1 MICGGGSVG
10 VTAGGGAV
18 ARTGGGV
25 RRGAGGGGPAFAGK
39 LSGKPSTCGIPESS
53 STCGAS
59 GISGTTLATLGR
71 TTGGGGTN
79 TRAAV
84 FFWNKHD
91 VVPNDIARINGSCR
105 NLDMMNQHRKLQA
118 ESSSPADLAGK
129 VDSTIM

>member
-1 MICGGGSVG
+1 M
-10 VTAGGGAV
+10 

-39 LSGKPSTCGIPESS
+39 LSGKPSTCGISESN
-53 STCGAS
+53 STSGAA

-71 TTGGGGTN
+71 AAGGGGTN

-84 FFWNKHD
+84 FFWNQHD
-91 VVPNDIARINGSCR
+91 VVPNDMARINGSSR
-105 NLDMMNQHRKLQA
+105 NLDMLHQRRKLQA

>member
-1 MICGGGSVG
+1 MIP
-10 VTAGGGAV
+10 T
-18 ARTGGGV
+18 
-25 RRGAGGGGPAFAGK
+25 
-39 LSGKPSTCGIPESS
+39 GKPSTTGISDS
-53 STCGAS
+53 NSMSGAA

-84 FFWNKHD
+84 FFWKKHD

-105 NLDMMNQHRKLQA
+105 NLDMMHQRRKLQA